1 MASSS
6 SSTAPSFADSSTAER
21 RLRNRALEG
30 NVAAIRLLVDGG
42 ADVNSANER
51 GETALHCAA
60 ENGHVSAI
68 LALKELGANMDVRN
82 EEQKTA
88 LEVAA
93 ANGHAH
99 VLNHR
104 GVWAAPRPDLL
115 GVSAPR
121 IAVAPA
127 ADVHWADTNQRRLR
141 NRARAGDL
149 EGIRELLAIGVD
161 LVGNGSTDEVS
172 TRALACIHYR
182 ATPDRRPPHRAHS
195 PLAAEPHPVW
205 LAGCSLRAGG

>member
-1 MASSS
+1 
-6 SSTAPSFADSSTAER
+6 
-21 RLRNRALEG
+21 
-30 NVAAIRLLVDGG
+30 VAAIRLLVDGG

-161 LVGNGSTDEVS
+161 LVGNGSTDEEGKS
-172 TRALACIHYR
+172 AWQLAEGAGHSRIALLLEEAAADQRH
-182 ATPDRRPPHRAHS
+182 DRERPYGSAPFAAPAS
-195 PLAAEPHPVW
+195 LAPSFAQPQR
-205 LAGCSLRAGG
+205 G